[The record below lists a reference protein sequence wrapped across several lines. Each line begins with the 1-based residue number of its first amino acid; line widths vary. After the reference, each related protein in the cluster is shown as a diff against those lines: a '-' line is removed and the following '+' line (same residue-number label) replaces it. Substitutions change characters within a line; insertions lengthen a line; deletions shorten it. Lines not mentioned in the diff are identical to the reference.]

1 MDRLKVVEKVG
12 AEVVHKKPDLQLK
25 GRFKVEQIR
34 DGKVIDTR
42 EVDNLIM
49 NGGKN
54 KLLDIMFNADTQ
66 ITAWYMGLVDNA
78 SFTAFAAGDIMSSH
92 AGWIENEDYSE
103 SVRQTWDP
111 GAASGQ
117 SITNGT
123 AAVFSINADSKTI
136 KGIFITS
143 VDTKGGTTGTLWNG
157 VAFGT
162 SLALNDGDQLKV
174 TYTLSA

>member
-12 AEVVHKKPDLQLK
+12 TEVVHKKPDLQLK
-25 GRFKVEQIR
+25 GKFKVEQIR

-42 EVDNLIM
+42 EIDNLIM
-49 NGGKN
+49 NVGKN

-66 ITAWYMGLVDNA
+66 ITNWYIGLVDNA
-78 SFTAFAAGDIMSSH
+78 SFTAFAAGDTTASH
-92 AGWIENEDYSE
+92 AGWVENEDYSE
-103 SVRQTWDP
+103 TDRQVWDP

-117 SITNGT
+117 SVTNGT
-123 AAVFSINADSKTI
+123 AAVFSIDTDSITI

-143 VDTKGGTTGTLWNG
+143 LITKGGATGTLWNG

-162 SLALNDGDQLKV
+162 ALALNDGDQLKV